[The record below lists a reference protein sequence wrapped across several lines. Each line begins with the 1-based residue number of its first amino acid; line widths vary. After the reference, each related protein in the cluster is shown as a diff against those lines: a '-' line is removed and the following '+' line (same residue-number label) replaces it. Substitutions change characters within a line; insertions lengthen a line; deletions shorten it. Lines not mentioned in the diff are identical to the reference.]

1 MYALERK
8 VFLKTGHCP
17 RYCWARYGVSANR
30 PLLERV
36 RTGQPSPKDWRVV
49 PVACAIEDAGGTI
62 LKSA

>member
-36 RTGQPSPKDWRVV
+36 RDGQPSPKDWRVV
-49 PVACAIEDAGGTI
+49 TVAYSAENVSGTL